1 MIPKIIHYC
10 WFSQDEI
17 PEETKCCIQS
27 WIKWLPE
34 FKIKKWTLKDFDVNN
49 HQFTQEALL
58 QKKWAFLTDYV
69 RHYALYH
76 YGGIYLDSDVM
87 VYQSFDPFLNLCGF
101 TSVEFHDYL
110 LYAHVSNKRERLVGI
125 EAAVLGAAKHS
136 EWLKDVLQYYEG
148 KHFSQ
153 KPKDIH
159 MNLMPRVIARVL
171 HQKYDF
177 QYMPVYQRLSNGLE
191 IYPAEVFSSHGA
203 EGTPIKYSTHLGA
216 NSWKMPKGY
225 RDLIRD
231 FLEQI
236 HLLNLTRKLRGI
248 QKH

>member
-1 MIPKIIHYC
+1 MIPKIIHFC
-10 WFSQDEI
+10 WLSEDVYPAQIQECMESWKRLMPDYEI
-17 PEETKCCIQS
+17 M
-27 WIKWLPE
+27 KWDLKRFDIESVPYVKE
-34 FKIKKWTLKDFDVNN
+34 AYKAKKY
-49 HQFTQEALL
+49 
-58 QKKWAFLTDYV
+58 AFCADYI
-69 RHYALYH
+69 RIYALYH